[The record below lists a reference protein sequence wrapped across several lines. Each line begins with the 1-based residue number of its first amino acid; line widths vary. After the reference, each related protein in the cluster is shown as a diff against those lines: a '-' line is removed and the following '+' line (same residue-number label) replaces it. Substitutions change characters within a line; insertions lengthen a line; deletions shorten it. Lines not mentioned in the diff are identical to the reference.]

1 MKRQFGNSFV
11 NPLVVHGVRKVYMQ
25 DGYLHSVI
33 WDDRMRGW
41 TVTVMHSVTYK
52 RRNYL
57 FAVRRRRVDELQRW
71 VLCLRS
77 PRTHEWLPIL
87 GERPFVGH
95 AEAEARLA
103 RLAKDNKWEVA
114 YAYGIEFAPPENK

>member
-1 MKRQFGNSFV
+1 
-11 NPLVVHGVRKVYMQ
+11 
-25 DGYLHSVI
+25 
-33 WDDRMRGW
+33 
-41 TVTVMHSVTYK
+41 MHSVTY
-52 RRNYL
+52 RRRDYL
-57 FAVRRRRVDELQRW
+57 FAVRRKVVGVQLIW
-71 VLCLRS
+71 TICMRS

-114 YAYGIEFAPPENK
+114 YAYGIDFAPPENK

>member
-1 MKRQFGNSFV
+1 MLWRFMFV
-11 NPLVVHGVRKVYMQ
+11 VEITSPTAARE
-25 DGYLHSVI
+25 
-33 WDDRMRGW
+33 W

>member
-1 MKRQFGNSFV
+1 
-11 NPLVVHGVRKVYMQ
+11 
-25 DGYLHSVI
+25 
-33 WDDRMRGW
+33 
-41 TVTVMHSVTYK
+41 MHSVTYK
-52 RRNYL
+52 RRDYL
-57 FAVRRRRVDELQRW
+57 FAVRRRRVDDLQRW

-114 YAYGIEFAPPENK
+114 YAYGIEFAPPENSKKGWRGCGPAVLRPVRRLHGKNKTT

>member
-1 MKRQFGNSFV
+1 
-11 NPLVVHGVRKVYMQ
+11 MQ
-25 DGYLHSVI
+25 I
-33 WDDRMRGW
+33 
-41 TVTVMHSVTYK
+41 VTY
-52 RRNYL
+52 RRRDYL
-57 FAVRRRRVDELQRW
+57 FAVRRKVVGVQLFWTICMRL
-71 VLCLRS
+71 

-87 GERPFVGH
+87 GERPFGGR

>member
-1 MKRQFGNSFV
+1 
-11 NPLVVHGVRKVYMQ
+11 
-25 DGYLHSVI
+25 
-33 WDDRMRGW
+33 
-41 TVTVMHSVTYK
+41 MHSVTY
-52 RRNYL
+52 RRRDYL
-57 FAVRRRRVDELQRW
+57 FAVRRKLIW
-71 VLCLRS
+71 MICMRS
-77 PRTHEWLPIL
+77 LRTHEWLPIL

>member
-1 MKRQFGNSFV
+1 
-11 NPLVVHGVRKVYMQ
+11 MQ
-25 DGYLHSVI
+25 
-33 WDDRMRGW
+33 
-41 TVTVMHSVTYK
+41 SVTY
-52 RRNYL
+52 RRRDYL
-57 FAVRRRRVDELQRW
+57 FAVRRKVVDDQLGW
-71 VLCLRS
+71 TICMRS

-87 GERPFVGH
+87 GERPFIGH

>member
-1 MKRQFGNSFV
+1 
-11 NPLVVHGVRKVYMQ
+11 
-25 DGYLHSVI
+25 
-33 WDDRMRGW
+33 
-41 TVTVMHSVTYK
+41 MHSVTYK
-52 RRNYL
+52 RRDYL
-57 FAVRRRRVDELQRW
+57 FAVRRRRVDDLQRW

-114 YAYGIEFAPPENK
+114 YAYGIEFAPHENK

>member
-1 MKRQFGNSFV
+1 M
-11 NPLVVHGVRKVYMQ
+11 L
-25 DGYLHSVI
+25 
-33 WDDRMRGW
+33 
-41 TVTVMHSVTYK
+41 MHSVTYK
-52 RRNYL
+52 RRDYL
-57 FAVRRRRVDELQRW
+57 FAVRRRRVDDLQRW

-103 RLAKDNKWEVA
+103 RLAKINKWEVA